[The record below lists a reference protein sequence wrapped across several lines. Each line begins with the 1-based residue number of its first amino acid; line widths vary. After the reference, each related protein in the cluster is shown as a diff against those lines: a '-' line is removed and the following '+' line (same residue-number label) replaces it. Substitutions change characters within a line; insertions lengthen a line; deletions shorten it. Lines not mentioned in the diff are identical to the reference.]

1 MNDTAPVLTLRPPVD
16 ARDFERILDAL
27 LRSRLYGNNRHL
39 TVTIE
44 DGCIVVREAG
54 E

>member
-16 ARDFERILDAL
+16 ASDLARMLVS
-27 LRSRLYGNNRHL
+27 LRPGKRLVVSVDG
-39 TVTIE
+39 E
-44 DGCIVVREAG
+44 DIVVREAW

>member
-16 ARDFERILDAL
+16 AADLARTLVS
-27 LRSRLYGNNRHL
+27 LRPGKRLSVG
-39 TVTIE
+39 VE
-44 DGCIVVREAG
+44 DGCITVREVG